1 MTSQRGFT
9 IVEILVAM
17 LVLAVGIIGLTT
29 TAALVTRMIGQG
41 ERYSQAS
48 TMAAEQFEVFRSQ
61 RCTSLANGAATRTGF
76 TLSWN
81 VQDASGPSPSPSAA
95 ARRVTIVV
103 TSPTPRG
110 ARADTF
116 ATTIGC

>member
-17 LVLAVGIIGLTT
+17 LVLAVGIVGLTT

-48 TMAAEQFEVFRSQ
+48 MMAAEQFEILRSQ
-61 RCTSLANGAATRTGF
+61 RCGSMASGTATRGAF
-76 TLSWN
+76 TLSWT
-81 VQDASGPSPSPSAA
+81 VQNAA
-95 ARRVTIVV
+95 GGR
-103 TSPTPRG
+103 
-110 ARADTF
+110 ARAVRVVVISPRTRGTRTDTF
-116 ATTIGC
+116 ATAVAC

>member
-1 MTSQRGFT
+1 MNDHRGFT
-9 IVEILVAM
+9 IVEVLVAV

-61 RCTSLANGAATRTGF
+61 RCASLTAGTATRGGF
-76 TLSWN
+76 TLNWT
-81 VQDASGPSPSPSAA
+81 VQNAA
-95 ARRVTIVV
+95 GGRARSVRIVV
-103 TSPTPRG
+103 ISPTTRG
-110 ARADTF
+110 TRADTF

>member
-1 MTSQRGFT
+1 MTGQRGFT

-17 LVLAVGIIGLTT
+17 LVLAVGIVGLTT

-48 TMAAEQFEVFRSQ
+48 TMAAEQFEILRSQ
-61 RCTSLANGAATRTGF
+61 RCASMASGTATRGAF
-76 TLSWN
+76 TLRWT
-81 VQDASGPSPSPSAA
+81 VQDAAGGRARAVHVVVISP
-95 ARRVTIVV
+95 R
-103 TSPTPRG
+103 PRG

-116 ATTIGC
+116 ATTVAC

>member
-1 MTSQRGFT
+1 VNDHKGFT
-9 IVEILVAM
+9 IVEVLVAV

-48 TMAAEQFEVFRSQ
+48 TMAAEQFEVFRS
-61 RCTSLANGAATRTGF
+61 RSCASLTAGTATRGGF
-76 TLSWN
+76 TLNWT
-81 VQDASGPSPSPSAA
+81 VQDAAGGR
-95 ARRVTIVV
+95 ARAVTIVV
-103 TSPTPRG
+103 LSPTTRG
-110 ARADTF
+110 IRPDTF

>member
-1 MTSQRGFT
+1 VSNRNGFT
-9 IVEILVAM
+9 IIEVLVAV
-17 LVLAVGIIGLTT
+17 LVLAIGIIGLMT

-61 RCTSLANGAATRTGF
+61 RCASLAAGTATRGAF
-76 TLSWN
+76 TLNWT
-81 VQDASGPSPSPSAA
+81 VQNAA
-95 ARRVTIVV
+95 GGRARSVQVV
-103 TSPTPRG
+103 VVSPTTRG
-110 ARADTF
+110 TRADTF